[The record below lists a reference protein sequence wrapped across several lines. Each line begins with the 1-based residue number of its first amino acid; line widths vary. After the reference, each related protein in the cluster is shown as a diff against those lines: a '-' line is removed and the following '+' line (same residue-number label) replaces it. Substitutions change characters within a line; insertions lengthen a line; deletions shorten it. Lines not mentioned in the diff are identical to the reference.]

1 MVVLQTVAGAGH
13 VNNLA
18 AVDEAVEDGRGNG
31 SVAEEIGP
39 LVKALVGS
47 NNEGSS
53 LAHGG
58 DEAKEK
64 IGLGRR
70 ERHEAD
76 LVHNH
81 KGSFVK
87 ILLLSLKLGNNT
99 FDLSRFA
106 RRRKRRQP
114 QNIAHITSDSSVRK

>member
-1 MVVLQTVAGAGH
+1 MLQTVAGAGH

-18 AVDEAVEDGRGNG
+18 AVDEAVEDGCGNS

-53 LAHGG
+53 LTHGG

-64 IGLGRR
+64 IGLGRG
-70 ERHEAD
+70 EGHEAH
-76 LVHNH
+76 LV
-81 KGSFVK
+81 
-87 ILLLSLKLGNNT
+87 
-99 FDLSRFA
+99 
-106 RRRKRRQP
+106 
-114 QNIAHITSDSSVRK
+114 

>member
-1 MVVLQTVAGAGH
+1 MLQSVTGAGH

-18 AVDEAVEDGRGNG
+18 AVDKAVKDGGGNG
-31 SVAEEIGP
+31 SVAEKIGP
-39 LVKALVGS
+39 LVKSFVGS

-70 ERHEAD
+70 EGH
-76 LVHNH
+76 
-81 KGSFVK
+81 
-87 ILLLSLKLGNNT
+87 
-99 FDLSRFA
+99 
-106 RRRKRRQP
+106 
-114 QNIAHITSDSSVRK
+114 